1 MLLTLYNL
9 YNQQGNPTY
18 LTGVAPGGAGTQV
31 TATAPSE
38 YYPMV
43 GLPLAEGIL
52 REFLDNGNGLTTAAT
67 PQGTLVTLSSDT
79 SANTGAGNW
88 DQALPGDIF
97 PKLACGIV
105 NRRSDLTA
113 DPGGFGTA
121 FALGPCQALCTTGAN
136 AITYG
141 TLLTSDGNGNLTSY
155 NNPSAAPTP
164 TVTQIGTS
172 GTTVWNYGLV
182 AVSANGTYSALG
194 TTAGTTAGNATLSN
208 TNYNQITWTSVG
220 DAVSYIVVR
229 TSAGG
234 TPTAVGVI
242 GQAFAGTQVF
252 NDTGQAIVTGTSAT
266 QFFQRTAAPGAPTA
280 TTAGTAGTTT
290 YNYKITA
297 ILPNGVWSAESATG
311 GTTTGNATLSA
322 TNKITVTWTNVT
334 GATLYAVDRTSAAGT
349 PSSTG
354 LIGYA
359 TNGTTGLVDTGLVAT
374 AFPAAVTTPNPNPP
388 AGTCLAVSL
397 GVLAA
402 NTTIATLV
410 PVYFGGLT

>member
-1 MLLTLYNL
+1 MLLTLYNQ
-9 YNQQGNPTY
+9 YNQTGNPSY
-18 LTGVAPGGAGTQV
+18 LTGLAPGGAGVQN

-43 GLPLAEGIL
+43 GLPLAEGIQ
-52 REFLDNGNGLTTAAT
+52 REFLDSLVTTPT
-67 PQGTLVTLSSDT
+67 PQGTLVTLSSET
-79 SANTGAGNW
+79 SGNTGAGNW
-88 DQALPGDIF
+88 HQATAGDVF
-97 PKLACGIV
+97 PRLAYGIV
-105 NRRSDLTA
+105 NRRSDATA
-113 DPGGFGTA
+113 DPGGFATA
-121 FALGPCQALCTTGAN
+121 YVLGPCQALCTTGSN

-155 NNPSAAPTP
+155 NNPSGAPTP
-164 TVTQIGTS
+164 TVTQVGTS
-172 GTTVWNYGLV
+172 GTTVYSYGLV

-194 TTAGTTAGNATLSN
+194 TTASTTAGNATL
-208 TNYNQITWTSVG
+208 TNAAYNQITWTPVA
-220 DAVSYIVVR
+220 DAVAYIIVR
-229 TSAGG
+229 TSAAG
-234 TPTAVGVI
+234 TPSTVGVI
-242 GQAFAGTQVF
+242 GQVSSPTGVF
-252 NDTGQAIVTGTSAT
+252 NDTGLAIVPNTSAT
-266 QFFQRTAAPGAPTA
+266 QFFQRTNAPGAPTA
-280 TTAGTAGTTT
+280 TTGGTGGSTT

-334 GATLYAVDRTSAAGT
+334 GAVLYAVDRTSAAGT

-359 TNGTTGLVDTGLVAT
+359 TNGTTGLVDTGLAAT
-374 AFPAAVTTPNPNPP
+374 TFPTAITTPNPTPA

-402 NTTIATLV
+402 NISTAALV
-410 PVYFGGLT
+410 SVYMGGIG